1 MNNGTYLPKALP
13 NIFLHPVQPRFY
25 AHNPPPQLNHT
36 HYPPTHPALF
46 SGRGPLPNKANDSSA
61 RRTTL
66 PSATGHPAPN
76 KPPGVGRHPRLFRTA
91 TPLPVTTASSVDVAG
106 LRMVPS
112 PLAVLS
118 LARSALMTCLRLGR
132 TLSSPLT
139 NGGEGW
145 GRQWIAVTN
154 RLSLPDR
161 SAAWETENV
170 LTIQLD
176 TDAGDL
182 F

>member
-1 MNNGTYLPKALP
+1 MHKTAATVKPYPLSTHPSSALP
-13 NIFLHPVQPRFY
+13 RSRSTPKQGKRF
-25 AHNPPPQLNHT
+25 
-36 HYPPTHPALF
+36 F
-46 SGRGPLPNKANDSSA
+46 SKTNDP
-61 RRTTL
+61 

-76 KPPGVGRHPRLFRTA
+76 MPPGPGRHPRLFRTA
-91 TPLPVTTASSVDVAG
+91 APLPVTTASSVDVAG

-118 LARSALMTCLRLGR
+118 LARPALMTCLRLGR

-145 GRQWIAVTN
+145 GRQRIAVTN

-161 SAAWETENV
+161 SAAAETENV